1 MNEIEKKEPVNHE
14 DINLEEDKNPLQW
27 DQDGE
32 NSLMAA
38 MQMLNSKQVTGEAD
52 EEDKPKVDNG
62 YTNYEELD

>member
-38 MQMLNSKQVTGEAD
+38 MQMLNSK
-52 EEDKPKVDNG
+52 
-62 YTNYEELD
+62 